1 MGHRRDQCDDDIDAA
16 PHRAQVRTSL
26 GAFYAASF
34 LVVGI
39 QLPFWPVW
47 LAGRGL
53 DAQDIAF
60 VFAAAIWAKI
70 VATPIIGAL
79 ADRLGRGRAMMV
91 ALAAAACLGYA
102 ALWPA
107 RSFWALLWLNL
118 VAGVA
123 QSALMPLGDSITLAA
138 VRGARLDYG
147 RIRVWGSI
155 SFIIAAVGSGWLLG
169 PSTAALD
176 NIVLAL
182 VLAASATLLLAC
194 LAIPSAPAVPVIGSR
209 WRALGDFAADRR
221 FWLFVASGAALQSS
235 HQLYYGFGTL
245 YWREL
250 GFSDTVIGILWAE
263 GVLAEIVLFWR
274 WAGSPGSCA
283 GASWA

>member
-1 MGHRRDQCDDDIDAA
+1 MQRGIVETNAMTISTLPRQ
-16 PHRAQVRTSL
+16 RAQVSTSL

-53 DAQDIAF
+53 DAQDIALL
-60 VFAAAIWAKI
+60 FAAAIWAKV

-79 ADRLGRGRAMMV
+79 ADRLGRGRAVMV
-91 ALAAAACLGYA
+91 ALAAIACLGYA

-123 QSALMPLGDSITLAA
+123 QSTLMPLGDSITLAA
-138 VRGARLDYG
+138 VRSARLDYG

-169 PSTAALD
+169 GPSTAALD
-176 NIVLAL
+176 NTVLAL
-182 VLAASATLLLAC
+182 VLAASVTLLLTC
-194 LAIPSAPAVPVIGSR
+194 LAIPSAPAGPVIGSR
-209 WRALGDFAADRR
+209 WRALGHFAADRR
-221 FWLFVASGAALQSS
+221 FWLFVASGAALNRAISS
-235 HQLYYGFGTL
+235 ITASA
-245 YWREL
+245 RC
-250 GFSDTVIGILWAE
+250 T
-263 GVLAEIVLFWR
+263 
-274 WAGSPGSCA
+274 
-283 GASWA
+283 GASLVSPTR